1 LVKWSD
7 DFPTLTLRG
16 LILRYFSSKQELR
29 EIFNEFKYLRVDDF
43 NTNMLGVDFSL
54 WIVSGFNDG
63 ESLQQ
68 FNMMEHY
75 KNVAKPK

>member
-1 LVKWSD
+1 MVKWSD
-7 DFPTLTLRG
+7 DFPTLTLRE

-54 WIVSGFNDG
+54 WIVTGFKDG
-63 ESLQQ
+63 EFLKQY
-68 FNMMEHY
+68 NMMEHY
-75 KNVAKPK
+75 ENVAKPK